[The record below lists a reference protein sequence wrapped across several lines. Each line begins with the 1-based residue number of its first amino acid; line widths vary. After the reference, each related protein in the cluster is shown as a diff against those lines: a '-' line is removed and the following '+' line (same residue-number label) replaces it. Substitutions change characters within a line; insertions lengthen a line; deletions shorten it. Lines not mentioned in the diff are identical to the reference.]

1 MEKNNKENIKTEK
14 DGRQVKLTIDNAQ
27 VSSNRDIGMNMR
39 QMNHVNSC
47 ILWFKNYSILN

>member
-14 DGRQVKLTIDNAQ
+14 EGRQVKLTIDNAE

-47 ILWFKNYSILN
+47 ILWFENYSSLN

>member
-1 MEKNNKENIKTEK
+1 MEKNNKENIKTQK
-14 DGRQVKLTIDNAQ
+14 DGRRVKLTIDNAQ

-47 ILWFKNYSILN
+47 ILWFENYSNLN